1 MTTTAEPM
9 SVKETIHSWM
19 RYMYENKASDLFITA
34 EFPPAVKLDGKLT
47 PITDKPLTA
56 GTCGAIAQALMT
68 QKQREEFENT
78 KECNFAVSIDGVA
91 RFRVN
96 AMIQRGA
103 TALVIRIIN
112 SVIPKMDDLRLPEI
126 LKKVAMQKRGLVIFV
141 GGTGSGKS
149 LAAWLPARANPPRW
163 RP

>member
-1 MTTTAEPM
+1 
-9 SVKETIHSWM
+9 
-19 RYMYENKASDLFITA
+19 
-34 EFPPAVKLDGKLT
+34 
-47 PITDKPLTA
+47 
-56 GTCGAIAQALMT
+56 MT

-126 LKKVAMQKRGLVIFV
+126 LKKSPCRNAG
-141 GGTGSGKS
+141 
-149 LAAWLPARANPPRW
+149 W
-163 RP
+163 